1 MTDDKNL
8 LLINT
13 ITNAR
18 LVDVSFVKD
27 PANPHTYIREYNAI
41 PEDMMVDQEA
51 WKKANEAIYT
61 GMLDRLLAARK
72 EQEEKEKPFRKAPN
86 RIPRRFKGNFEGC

>member
-1 MTDDKNL
+1 MTEDSKL
-8 LLINT
+8 VIHT

-18 LVDVSFVKD
+18 PIEISVVKD

-41 PEDMMVDQEA
+41 PEDLVIDQEA

-61 GMLDRLLAARK
+61 GMLEASLAARK

-86 RIPRRFKGNFEGC
+86 NIPRRIKGNFEGL

>member
-1 MTDDKNL
+1 MTEDNNL
-8 LLINT
+8 IIHT

-18 LVDVSFVKD
+18 PIEISVVEEA
-27 PANPHTYIREYNAI
+27 ANPHTYIREYNAI

-86 RIPRRFKGNFEGC
+86 RIPRRFNGNFEGC

>member
-1 MTDDKNL
+1 MTEDNK
-8 LLINT
+8 LIIHT

-18 LVDVSFVKD
+18 LIEISVVEEAV
-27 PANPHTYIREYNAI
+27 NPYTYIREYNAI
-41 PEDMMVDQEA
+41 PEDMVVDQEA

-61 GMLDRLLAARK
+61 GMLEASLAARK

-86 RIPRRFKGNFEGC
+86 HIPKRIKGNFEGL

>member
-1 MTDDKNL
+1 MTEDNNL
-8 LLINT
+8 IIHT

-18 LVDVSFVKD
+18 PIEISVVEET
-27 PANPHTYIREYNAI
+27 ANPHTYIREYNAI

-51 WKKANEAIYT
+51 WKKANEVIYT